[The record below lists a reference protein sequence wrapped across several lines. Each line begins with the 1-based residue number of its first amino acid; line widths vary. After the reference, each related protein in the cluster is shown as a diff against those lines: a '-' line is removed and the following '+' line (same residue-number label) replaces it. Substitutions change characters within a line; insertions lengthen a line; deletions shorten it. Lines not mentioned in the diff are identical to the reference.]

1 MTLSPEM
8 WAYCSDYR
16 RWFYSERWL
25 ARKASK
31 PSCPVCKAKPV
42 AMEDRAAQGRA
53 EPVRL

>member
-8 WAYCSDYR
+8 WAYCSDCR
-16 RWFYSERWL
+16 RWFYSERWF
-25 ARKASK
+25 ARKAGK
-31 PSCPVCKAKPV
+31 PSCPVCKARPV